1 MENLLERS
9 SSRCWDCAWL
19 NVFLT
24 LCLLASLFIAIYIN
38 PRVFI
43 ASGVCYLIIICETCC
58 SLTRSFLGNVMP
70 PGQLTQYLV
79 SLGALPPHIKYW
91 IQNYHYETR
100 TRTVNGKTRTER
112 VRVNTHQATE
122 YYAWGDCVDK
132 SPEPDSVEIIK
143 NFKLT
148 RVTNGLNVSYT
159 PDAWAS
165 FAYQEEDFKKRNIRD
180 TEWDYRV
187 INEIP
192 GHIGEILLHN
202 MPDGLPWYANPTYYW
217 LFTFAGMGWLYR
229 ILFLLNSQ
237 KVTFDFAKIILK

>member
-1 MENLLERS
+1 
-9 SSRCWDCAWL
+9 
-19 NVFLT
+19 
-24 LCLLASLFIAIYIN
+24 
-38 PRVFI
+38 
-43 ASGVCYLIIICETCC
+43 
-58 SLTRSFLGNVMP
+58 MP

-100 TRTVNGKTRTER
+100 TRTVNGKTHTER